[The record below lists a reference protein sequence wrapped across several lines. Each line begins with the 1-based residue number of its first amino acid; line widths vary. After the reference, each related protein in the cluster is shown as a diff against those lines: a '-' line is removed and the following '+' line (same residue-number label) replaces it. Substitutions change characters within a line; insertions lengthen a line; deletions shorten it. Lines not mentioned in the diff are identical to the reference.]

1 MQKDWCMCIH
11 IKGLCNKNIAILQYY
26 QYVSVFTLSPKH
38 HFVSPY
44 ISVLHFHHIKWYIG
58 QHIIRNG
65 YKVTP
70 TDDST
75 RMVLRE
81 SIVLKFCNDH
91 HEIMDH

>member
-1 MQKDWCMCIH
+1 MCIH

-38 HFVSPY
+38 HFVRPY

-70 TDDST
+70 TDDCT